1 LIAHFRQVKLC
12 VQDYKKISRR
22 KFKMSFEEDEQFSS
36 VKKNKPFKETNLDGL
51 SVEEIKEYVE
61 HSKKEILRAE
71 AEIKSRESIRGD
83 ANLLFKS

>member
-1 LIAHFRQVKLC
+1 
-12 VQDYKKISRR
+12 
-22 KFKMSFEEDEQFSS
+22 MSFEEDEQFSS
-36 VKKNKPFKETNLDGL
+36 VKKNKPFKETDLEDL

-83 ANLLFKS
+83 ANQLFKS

>member
-1 LIAHFRQVKLC
+1 
-12 VQDYKKISRR
+12 
-22 KFKMSFEEDEQFSS
+22 MSFEEDEQFSS
-36 VKKNKPFKETNLDGL
+36 VKKNKPFIETDLEEL

-83 ANLLFKS
+83 ANQLFKS

>member
-1 LIAHFRQVKLC
+1 
-12 VQDYKKISRR
+12 
-22 KFKMSFEEDEQFSS
+22 MSFEEDEQFSS
-36 VKKNKPFKETNLDGL
+36 VKKNKPFKETNLEDL

-83 ANLLFKS
+83 ANQLFKS

>member
-1 LIAHFRQVKLC
+1 
-12 VQDYKKISRR
+12 
-22 KFKMSFEEDEQFSS
+22 MSFEEDEQFSS
-36 VKKNKPFKETNLDGL
+36 VKKNKPFKETDLEDL